1 MPSYSFE
8 RAIPG
13 QSLTVEPRNA
23 PYERPPEIV
32 DPEEAIYAHL
42 DNLNNPDAIEDLMF
56 FLELGVDI
64 KTLTEGILRSAV
76 LEGIH
81 TVDVSLIIAP
91 TIHEYIKSTA
101 DMLDVSYDEG
111 FDDLDRDEIT
121 YNRRTLLV
129 TKELQKFKDELEGG
143 LLDEVDVEDI
153 ESRVEEAR
161 GMQGADMMPEEEV
174 EESAQMEMDLEMP
187 EEGSTMGLGLMSRGM

>member
-23 PYERPPEIV
+23 PYERPPEIA
-32 DPEEAIYAHL
+32 DPEEAIYVHL
-42 DNLNNPDAIEDLMF
+42 NNLSNPDAIEDMMF
-56 FLELGVDI
+56 FLELGVDV

-76 LEGIH
+76 MEGIH
-81 TVDVSLIIAP
+81 SVDVSLIIAP

-101 DMLDVSYDEG
+101 DALDISYDEG
-111 FDDLDRDEIT
+111 FDDVDRDELT
-121 YNRRTLLV
+121 YNRRTLLA

-143 LLDEVDVEDI
+143 LLDDVDVEGI

-174 EESAQMEMDLEMP
+174 EESAQIEMDLEMP